1 MIQSDA
7 HMFLVQQTEIIRL
20 NPKHTLYIKAGHSH
34 HDITIWLMTS
44 CYGIPSWL
52 SPFWC
57 FELSLLYPNFPNY
70 PKSTDNLFKQVFH
83 ICESER
89 FPKTKY
95 NINKYKWLILL
106 PKSDQTVTEKYW
118 SNKTKPHWFSAPVFN
133 FNMFL
138 KSSWTSWNVYLQ
150 FSGCSCSSLII
161 YLQRFSREKS
171 ASQFISALFGGTPCI
186 IEVGVAFT
194 QHDWRVLGQRVLVLH
209 HLIS

>member
-1 MIQSDA
+1 MVSQADCPHFGVLNYLCFILI
-7 HMFLVQQTEIIRL
+7 FLIILKVLITYL
-20 NPKHTLYIKAGHSH
+20 NR
-34 HDITIWLMTS
+34 
-44 CYGIPSWL
+44 
-52 SPFWC
+52 F
-57 FELSLLYPNFPNY
+57 
-70 PKSTDNLFKQVFH
+70 FH

-133 FNMFL
+133 FYMFL

-150 FSGCSCSSLII
+150 FSGCSCSSLRI

-171 ASQFISALFGGTPCI
+171 ASQFSSFLLCLGEIP
-186 IEVGVAFT
+186 
-194 QHDWRVLGQRVLVLH
+194 VLLKWGSPSL
-209 HLIS
+209 SMTEEF

>member
-1 MIQSDA
+1 MVSQADCPHFGVLNYLCFILI
-7 HMFLVQQTEIIRL
+7 FLIILKVLITYL
-20 NPKHTLYIKAGHSH
+20 NR
-34 HDITIWLMTS
+34 
-44 CYGIPSWL
+44 
-52 SPFWC
+52 F
-57 FELSLLYPNFPNY
+57 
-70 PKSTDNLFKQVFH
+70 FH

-133 FNMFL
+133 FYMFL

-150 FSGCSCSSLII
+150 FSGCSCSSLRI

-171 ASQFISALFGGTPCI
+171 VQFISALFGGTPCI